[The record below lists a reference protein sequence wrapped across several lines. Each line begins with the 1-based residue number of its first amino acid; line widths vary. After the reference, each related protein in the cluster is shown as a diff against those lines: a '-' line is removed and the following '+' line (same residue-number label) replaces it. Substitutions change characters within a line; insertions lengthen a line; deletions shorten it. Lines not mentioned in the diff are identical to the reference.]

1 MIVNTSLK
9 KKKKKNKKKK
19 DNRLVKG
26 LIKKLPKKPT
36 KDDWIKFN
44 EWVNE
49 KERCLNSKIF
59 QKNFNYQRP
68 SSMLKELYKINDKYK
83 NNDLVN
89 VIKNGLS
96 DLKKKIENMCEK
108 EKEIEQLN
116 EIRYCWKIIELNSK
130 NQLGLRLPISRL
142 PISSAQL
149 KAGNNSEKLK
159 NEIRQL
165 LYSL

>member
-1 MIVNTSLK
+1 MKKKMAQIQKTIQKQKRFYYKKLRLTDDYQYESEEEEK
-9 KKKKKNKKKK
+9 KKKKKKK
-19 DNRLVKG
+19 NRLVKG
-26 LIKKLPKKPT
+26 LIKKLPKNPT
-36 KDDWIKFN
+36 KDDWIKCN

-59 QKNFNYQRP
+59 QKYFNYQRP

-116 EIRYCWKIIELNSK
+116 EIRYC
-130 NQLGLRLPISRL
+130 
-142 PISSAQL
+142 
-149 KAGNNSEKLK
+149 
-159 NEIRQL
+159 
-165 LYSL
+165 

>member
-59 QKNFNYQRP
+59 QKYFNYQRP

-116 EIRYCWKIIELNSK
+116 EIRYC
-130 NQLGLRLPISRL
+130 
-142 PISSAQL
+142 
-149 KAGNNSEKLK
+149 
-159 NEIRQL
+159 
-165 LYSL
+165 